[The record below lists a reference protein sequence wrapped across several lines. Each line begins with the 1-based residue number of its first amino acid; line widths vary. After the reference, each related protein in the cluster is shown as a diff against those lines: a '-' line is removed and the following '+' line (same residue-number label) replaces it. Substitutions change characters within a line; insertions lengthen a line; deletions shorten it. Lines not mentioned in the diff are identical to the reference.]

1 MATFTSKLATAAIV
15 AFAIGSGV
23 PAAAE
28 PATTASDCVAAGD
41 VWVHV
46 EYDDTTTGACATEFS
61 TAQEATT
68 SAGLTEEAG
77 PFYTTIDGR
86 TANGTTARE
95 WWSLYSLPAGA
106 GVDEWDFATVGA
118 HELTLEGGQVV
129 AWVLQPDW
137 NLDAVA
143 PAADP
148 FAVEVPVEETP
159 TASPSPSESPSATA
173 APSVTASPAPSASAT
188 PEEAAPGLPK
198 TGV

>member
-28 PATTASDCVAAGD
+28 PASTASDCVAAGD

-46 EYDDTTTGACATEFS
+46 EYDDTVTGACATEFA

-68 SAGLTEEAG
+68 SAGLTDEAG
-77 PFYTTIDGR
+77 PFFTTIDGR
-86 TANGTTARE
+86 TADGTTARE

-106 GVDEWDFATVGA
+106 DAGEWDFAMVGA
-118 HELTLEGGQVV
+118 QELTLEGGEVV

-137 NLDAVA
+137 NLDAAA

-159 TASPSPSESPSATA
+159 TASPTASAT
-173 APSVTASPAPSASAT
+173 PSVTASPAPSASESAT
-188 PEEAAPGLPK
+188 PEDDAPGLPS